1 MEIIISNW
9 WIILLLIGLFVIV
22 LKYAK
27 GNKKDYKDLL
37 DQGAIIIDVRTE
49 SEYKSGHIKNSVN
62 VPLKDLTYRINEFDK
77 KDNIVTVC
85 AVGIRAESAKKFF
98 ESRGYNVAN
107 GGRWSNLK
115 DLS

>member
-22 LKYAK
+22 LKYAR

-49 SEYKSGHIKNSVN
+49 SEYKSGHIKNSIN

-107 GGRWSNLK
+107 GGRWTNLK

>member
-49 SEYKSGHIKNSVN
+49 SEYKSGHIKNSIN

-85 AVGIRAESAKKFF
+85 AVGIRAESAKNFF

-107 GGRWSNLK
+107 GGRWTNLK